1 MALLEKEF
9 YSVKELR
16 ELLGVADKT
25 VRRLMYRGEID
36 YYRIGRQ
43 VRFERGDIESYLQR
57 TRVTMAISKRRAARR
72 PHDRRTT

>member
-25 VRRLMYRGEID
+25 VRRLMYRGEIE

-43 VRFERGDIESYLQR
+43 VRFQRRDIEAYLQH
-57 TRVTMAISKRRAARR
+57 TKGK
-72 PHDRRTT
+72 